1 MNENQTSQATRQILP
16 DLLGRPLLLL
26 LAVLIPQALLFFVNL
41 NAYHLIS
48 DEVTAK
54 QESVATW
61 LFAGQ
66 VFLLFSGIGLG
77 AFFLVRGNSRIPWT
91 WNWLILVPHVA
102 FLVLFS
108 RWVHDAIPPSLQVWI
123 VPPEQLVTY
132 QFVCL
137 MPTIFISAVRIACF
151 ATHWKIGQDVGL
163 SASVAA
169 GIPFL
174 WYVLMHTRALGVFE
188 SSYLLVIIF
197 FVLSTMICIAGIIR
211 IIIIAFN
218 GLRGLGPGWQALFI
232 FLIAVGGPIG
242 GLLLNRSIPFPT
254 DFQHPYIYTLAVI
267 NGLALT
273 IPRLSSR
280 RAAHLVWFVQCLSFP
295 FTLYFFAVFL
305 PYLSLA
311 ILAILAAGAGF
322 LVLAPTLLFVVHLKK
337 LIEFGPTRPVLFT
350 GILISLIV
358 PAYLYIEARIDRA
371 VLHQSIDYIYSPDYE
386 TGDRFPGSRIA
397 AKRSLKR
404 LHHIKNGIH
413 LPFLSGIYQH
423 VVLDNLVLSDA
434 KLNHIHRSFFG
445 EEPEAVSSGHSMF
458 GMRDRGPRGRLA
470 PPPPTN
476 VELTDISHS
485 TTREKDMVRTLVKLE
500 MRNPGRRQ
508 SEFYTTIDIPDG
520 TFVSGYW
527 LHVEGERVPGRIF
540 EKKTAMWVYRMIR
553 DATRRDPG
561 LLTYAS
567 PTRLNLRVFP
577 FSADQSR
584 VTEIEFLTPAGFEG
598 PITIGDRR
606 IDSPESTG
614 PRLVD
619 CPDETGRRFIVIN
632 SEASQLLPSVQ
643 RTPYLHV
650 IVDRSANGLDGEQ
663 INQALGRLAGYFPEV
678 SRATLTLANYEITD
692 FTVGTSPLSGIRL
705 PEDESDLLPLRGQFL
720 ARRALERCLYR
731 FSKNQSDGFPIL
743 VILSDW
749 SERAGSIDPIPW
761 FENLLPDIEGFYR
774 LSPSGELSQQT
785 FTGIERSQPFLPRSV
800 HLFKGG
806 STTAAIASGTVGNRS
821 FVLEGDGSIE
831 IYDASKS
838 GFVALPEIARVET
851 GPVFARGAEVWT
863 TNLAATRNPA
873 TLGSSLNGLVE
884 LSRESGILAPSTAYI
899 VVENTAQW
907 KTLEQKEKKK
917 LKGNQAL
924 DHMETPEPHWL
935 LFLIAYLVLWMGK
948 KHWRPGRPTRATG
961 R

>member
-1 MNENQTSQATRQILP
+1 MNEHQATQTPRQILP
-16 DLLGRPLLLL
+16 DLLGRPILLL
-26 LAVLIPQALLFFVNL
+26 LAVLIPQLVLLIVNL

-48 DEVTAK
+48 GEVTEK
-54 QESVATW
+54 QESVTTW
-61 LFAGQ
+61 LFVGQ
-66 VFLLFSGIGLG
+66 LFLILSGTSLG
-77 AFFLVRGNSRIPWT
+77 ATFLARRESRVPWA

-108 RWVHDAIPPSLQVWI
+108 RWVHDAIPSSLQVWI

-137 MPTIFISAVRIACF
+137 MPAIFISAVRIACF
-151 ATHWKIGQDVGL
+151 ATHWKIGQDIGV
-163 SASVAA
+163 SASVAT

-174 WYVLMHTRALGVFE
+174 WYVLMHSRALGIFE
-188 SSYLLVIIF
+188 SWYLLIIIF
-197 FVLSTMICIAGIIR
+197 FVLSTMVCVAGIIR

-254 DFQHPYIYTLAVI
+254 DFQHPYIYVLAVV

-273 IPRLSSR
+273 IPRLRSR
-280 RAAHLVWFVQCLSFP
+280 RAAHLVWFAQCLTFP

-322 LVLAPTLLFVVHLKK
+322 LVLAPTLLFVVHLKR
-337 LIEFGPTRPVLFT
+337 LIEFCPTRPALIT
-350 GILISLIV
+350 GILISLTV

-371 VLHQSIDYIYSPDYE
+371 VLHQSIDYIYSPDYK
-386 TGDRFPGSRIA
+386 TGDRFTGSRMA
-397 AKRSLKR
+397 ARRSLKR

-413 LPFLSGIYQH
+413 LPFLTGIYQH

-445 EEPEAVSSGHSMF
+445 EEPEAVSSGSSMF
-458 GMRDRGPRGRLA
+458 GMRNRGPRGRLA

-476 VELTDISHS
+476 VELVDISHFK
-485 TTREKDMVRTLVKLE
+485 TRENGMVRTLVKLE

-508 SEFYTTIDIPDG
+508 SEFATTIDIPDG

-527 LHVEGERVPGRIF
+527 LNVEGERVPGRIF

-577 FSADQSR
+577 FSAEQTR
-584 VTEIEFLTPAGFEG
+584 TTEIEFLTPAGFEG

-606 IDSPESTG
+606 ISSPSPNG
-614 PRLVD
+614 PQLVD
-619 CPDETGRRFIVIN
+619 YQANSGQRYIVIN
-632 SEASQLLPSVQ
+632 SEATQLLPSVQ
-643 RTPYLHV
+643 RMPYIHV
-650 IVDRSANGLDGEQ
+650 IVDRSANGLNREQ
-663 INQALGRLAGYFPEV
+663 IDQALAKLAGYFPEA
-678 SRATLTLANYEITD
+678 SQARLTLANYEIAD
-692 FTVGTSPLSGIRL
+692 LGESLSPLSDIRL
-705 PEDESDLLPLRGQFL
+705 PEAESDLLPLRGQFL
-720 ARRALERCLYR
+720 AQRALERCLYR
-731 FSKNQSDGFPIL
+731 YAKEQSDQFPIM
-743 VILSDW
+743 VVLSDR
-749 SERAGSIDPIPW
+749 SDEESTIEAIPW
-761 FENLLPDIEGFYR
+761 FRSLLPDIEGFYR
-774 LSPSGELSQQT
+774 LSTSGDLAQQT
-785 FTGIERSQPFLPRSV
+785 FTGTESSQPFPHRPV
-800 HLFKGG
+800 HLFRSG
-806 STTAAIASGTVGNRS
+806 SSMGTILAGADGSQS
-821 FVLEGDGSIE
+821 FVLEGKEPIE
-831 IYDASKS
+831 IFDPSEP
-838 GFVALPEIARVET
+838 GFIVLPEIAKTET
-851 GPVFARGAEVWT
+851 GPVYGQGATAWI

-873 TLGSSLNGLVE
+873 ILDASLTDLVE
-884 LSRESGILAPSTAYI
+884 MSRESGILIPSTAYI

-935 LFLIAYLVLWMGK
+935 LFLIFYFLFWLGK
-948 KHWRPGRPTRATG
+948 KQYRPGPIKTA
-961 R
+961 